1 MTRGR
6 TYDGGKLLARIL
18 FAVAAA
24 VLAIEPA
31 LWLGRTWR
39 DPSYDSKGFLVFG
52 ICAGL
57 FGWSVSSQRVTA
69 KPANVRLALALLA
82 ATACIRLAGQV
93 LAVNTIGAIALVIDV
108 YAIALLSGLQHR
120 ARAVS
125 PGWLAICFAFSLP
138 LERIVQ
144 RTIGYGLQHISA
156 DGACLVLEG
165 LFGDVVCS
173 GIRILLAGEDVLVD
187 LPCSGA
193 RAILLL
199 LLFFA
204 VAASLCRPRLHQ
216 AASGFALTL
225 AAGLATNVLR
235 IVGLAIGIAFPE
247 WLAGIDVMT
256 QPWHDVIGL
265 MLLALGCVP
274 ILIWASTVRRP
285 QQRPRTGSDLFRW
298 TVPNRVLQD
307 GWWLQGQRRNGKS
320 PVLLACG
327 FLALALVIVNLPRK
341 AIDVA
346 KRDISI
352 ALPVRLAGLRAEPT
366 PLSAREKAYF
376 VQFGGAAAKADY
388 GPNSLLVVRTSA
400 PLRHLHAP
408 DECLRGL
415 GLKVEYLGPSYRPV
429 PTAVYRATTA
439 DGHAYRID
447 VTFISDRGHV
457 TTNVAEAVWHW
468 LQAPGSVW
476 STVQRISP
484 WDTPDQAHAAFEHA
498 VAAAFDLPTSPNA
511 AKSASLK
518 GVPHND
524 R

>member
-1 MTRGR
+1 MFRGT
-6 TYDGGKLLARIL
+6 TYAGGRLLARIL
-18 FAVAAA
+18 FATAAA

-39 DPSYDSKGFLVFG
+39 DPSYDSKGFLVLG
-52 ICAGL
+52 LCAGL
-57 FGWSVSSQRVTA
+57 FGWSASSPRISA
-69 KPANVRLALALLA
+69 KPANVRLAIALLA

-93 LAVNTIGAIALVIDV
+93 LAVNTIGAIALIIDV

-120 ARAVS
+120 ARSVS
-125 PGWLAICFAFSLP
+125 PGWLAICFGFSLP

-144 RTIGYGLQHISA
+144 RTIGYSLQHVSA
-156 DGACLVLEG
+156 DGACMVLDG
-165 LFGDVVCS
+165 LFGDVVCN
-173 GIRILLAGEDVLVD
+173 GIRILLEGKDVLVD

-204 VAASLCRPRLHQ
+204 VVASLCRPRLHQ
-216 AASGFALTL
+216 AANGFAVTL
-225 AAGLATNVLR
+225 GAGLATNVLR

-247 WLAGIDVMT
+247 WLAGIDVMA
-256 QPWHDVIGL
+256 QPWHDAIGL
-265 MLLALGCVP
+265 ALLALGCVP
-274 ILIWASTVRRP
+274 ILVWAHTVRR
-285 QQRPRTGSDLFRW
+285 RPHQSRTGSDLFRW
-298 TVPNRVLQD
+298 TVPSRVARD
-307 GWWLQGQRRNGKS
+307 GWWLQAPRANS
-320 PVLLACG
+320 NVPVLLGCG

-352 ALPVRLAGLRAEPT
+352 VLPDRLAGLRAERT
-366 PLSAREKAYF
+366 TLSAREKAYF

-388 GPNSLLVVRTSA
+388 GPNSLLIVRTSA

-415 GLKVEYLGPSYRPV
+415 GLEVEYLGPSYRPV

-439 DGHAYRID
+439 DGRAYRID
-447 VTFISDRGHV
+447 ATFVSDRGHV

-484 WDTPDQAHAAFEHA
+484 WDTPNPAHAAFEHA
-498 VAAAFDLPTSPNA
+498 VAAAFDLPTLPKP

-518 GVPHND
+518 GAPHND